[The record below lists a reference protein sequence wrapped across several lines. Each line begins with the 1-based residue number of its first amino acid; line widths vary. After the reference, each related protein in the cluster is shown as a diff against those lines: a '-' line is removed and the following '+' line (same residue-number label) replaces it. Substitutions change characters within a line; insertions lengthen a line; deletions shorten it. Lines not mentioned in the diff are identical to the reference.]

1 MEYSYP
7 SSEVE
12 VPVRVRAEALYLR
25 NEDSEET
32 TACFVTREDVVVPRG
47 TMVRVPVDRLTASAA
62 RAIQEHMNGSCAT
75 NLDFQL
81 KNRSFLGAVQK
92 IRAIIEEDDLRKLLL
107 RQQAASAKVRRVR

>member
-25 NEDSEET
+25 NEDREET
-32 TACFVTREDVVVPRG
+32 TVCFVTREDVVVPRG

-62 RAIQEHMNGSCAT
+62 RAIQEHMNGSFASS
-75 NLDFQL
+75 LDFQL
-81 KNRSFLGAVQK
+81 KNSSFLKAAERIK
-92 IRAIIEEDDLRKLLL
+92 SIIEEDDLRNLLL
-107 RQQAASAKVRRVR
+107 RQQAASAKVRQVR